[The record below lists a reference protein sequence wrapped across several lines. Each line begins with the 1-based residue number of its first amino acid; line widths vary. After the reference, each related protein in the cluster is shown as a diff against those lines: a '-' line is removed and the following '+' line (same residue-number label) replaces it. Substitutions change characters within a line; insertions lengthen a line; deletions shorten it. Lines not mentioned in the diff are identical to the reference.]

1 MNAKGLLVYKNVAA
15 HFITILILT
24 SCAFD
29 HHKSLYKQKPA
40 HYSYIIG
47 NIRNNHVDM
56 EHFSDVYAT
65 PASCQK
71 VITALLAYKTLG
83 SSYVYETKLYVLK
96 RNSKIY
102 DIIISFSGDPTL
114 TSEDLIKLLKPLE
127 GKTIPGH
134 IVLDA
139 SLYRT
144 PPHSPNIMIDDVG
157 TSYGQPISSMIIDE
171 NLVIINVAP
180 GSIGDYARINND
192 SGYPMD
198 SSVITNLAL
207 SNAKVTWRG
216 DAIMAKGNINMNGNS
231 SKIKLSPKKIEDY
244 ALYKIKNIMNILK
257 IKGKVKIVNDKS
269 KIPNNLTLL
278 NKGNS
283 KPLGEIIPPALKR
296 SDNLVFDNIY
306 LNIINLQSPEGIEDW
321 GDGNKIIKSLIYK
334 SFGVDVNNAL
344 FVDGSGLSRYNRLQ
358 PRKLFQ
364 ILKQGYTNHEFVTAL
379 SSPMELN
386 STLATRNN
394 LPNYIKAKTG
404 SMSGISCLCG
414 YDTRQHAPKA
424 FVVMSSNFSPPL
436 GEIFTITDRFITY
449 HLGR

>member
-1 MNAKGLLVYKNVAA
+1 MGIKGLFVYKNIAA
-15 HFITILILT
+15 HFIAILILT
-24 SCAFD
+24 SCALD

-47 NIRNNHVDM
+47 NIRNNHVDT
-56 EHFSDVYAT
+56 EYSSDVYAT

-83 SSYVYETKLYVLK
+83 SSYVYETRLYAWK
-96 RNSKIY
+96 RNSKIQ
-102 DIIISFSGDPTL
+102 DLIISFSGDPTL

-139 SLYRT
+139 SPYRT

-157 TSYGQPISSMIIDE
+157 TSYGQPVSSMIIDG
-171 NLVIINVAP
+171 NLVAITAAP

-192 SGYPMD
+192 SGYPID
-198 SSVITNLAL
+198 SSVITNFAL
-207 SNAKVTWRG
+207 SNTKVAWRG
-216 DAIMAKGNINMNGNS
+216 GAIVAKGNINMNGNS
-231 SKIKLSPKKIEDY
+231 LKLRLSPKKIEDY

-257 IKGKVKIVNDKS
+257 IKGKVKIVNDNS

-278 NKGNS
+278 NKVTS
-283 KPLGEIIPPALKR
+283 KPLGDIIPPALKR
-296 SDNLVFDNIY
+296 SDNLVFDSIY
-306 LNIINLQSPEGIEDW
+306 LNIINLQSPEGIDDW

-334 SFGVDVNNAL
+334 SFGVDVENAL
-344 FVDGSGLSRYNRLQ
+344 FVDGSGLSRYNRIQ

-364 ILKQGYTNHEFVTAL
+364 ILKQGYTTHEFVAAL
-379 SSPMELN
+379 PSPMALN
-386 STLATRNN
+386 GTLATRNN
-394 LPNYIKAKTG
+394 LPNHIKAKTG

-414 YDTRQHAPKA
+414 YDTRQHTPKA
-424 FVVMSSNFSPPL
+424 FVVMSSNFAPPL
-436 GEIFTITDRFITY
+436 GEMFIVTDRFINHY
-449 HLGR
+449 LGR